1 MEHLASD
8 VCSQLHSKKRKIVI
22 AEENKMK
29 NPANKSNVKRMTWI
43 VKWMD
48 SKGDTYT
55 EPFFRYTDA
64 VFAKSVRGG
73 KIERGYTSFE

>member
-1 MEHLASD
+1 
-8 VCSQLHSKKRKIVI
+8 
-22 AEENKMK
+22 MK

>member
-1 MEHLASD
+1 
-8 VCSQLHSKKRKIVI
+8 
-22 AEENKMK
+22 MK
-29 NPANKSNVKRMTWI
+29 VTANKSNVKRMAWI

-48 SKGDTYT
+48 TKGDTYT

-73 KIERGYTSFE
+73 KIERGCTSFENE

>member
-1 MEHLASD
+1 
-8 VCSQLHSKKRKIVI
+8 
-22 AEENKMK
+22 MK
-29 NPANKSNVKRMTWI
+29 VTANKSNVKRMAWI

-48 SKGDTYT
+48 TKGDTYT

>member
-1 MEHLASD
+1 
-8 VCSQLHSKKRKIVI
+8 
-22 AEENKMK
+22 MK
-29 NPANKSNVKRMTWI
+29 NPANKSNVKRMAWI

>member
-1 MEHLASD
+1 
-8 VCSQLHSKKRKIVI
+8 
-22 AEENKMK
+22 MK
-29 NPANKSNVKRMTWI
+29 SPANKSNVKRMAWI

-64 VFAKSVRGG
+64 VFARSVMGG
-73 KIERGYTSFE
+73 KIERGCTRFENN

>member
-1 MEHLASD
+1 
-8 VCSQLHSKKRKIVI
+8 
-22 AEENKMK
+22 MK
-29 NPANKSNVKRMTWI
+29 SPANKSNVKRMAWI

-48 SKGDTYT
+48 SKGETYT

-73 KIERGYTSFE
+73 KIERGYTSFDDD

>member
-1 MEHLASD
+1 MKTTAS
-8 VCSQLHSKKRKIVI
+8 
-22 AEENKMK
+22 
-29 NPANKSNVKRMTWI
+29 KSNIKRMAWV

-48 SKGDTYT
+48 SKGETNT

-73 KIERGYTSFE
+73 KIERGYTGFENN